1 MKTYE
6 KPFAEVID
14 FTAENI
20 MDDSGSIDGKF
31 SVVGD
36 VEDGAPV

>member
-1 MKTYE
+1 MKIYE

-20 MDDSGSIDGKF
+20 MDDSGNVGGDF
-31 SVVGD
+31 SVGGG